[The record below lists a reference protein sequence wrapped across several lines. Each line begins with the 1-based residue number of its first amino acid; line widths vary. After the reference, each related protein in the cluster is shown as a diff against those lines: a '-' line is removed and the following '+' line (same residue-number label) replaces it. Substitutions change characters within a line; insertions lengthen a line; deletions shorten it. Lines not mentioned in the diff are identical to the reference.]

1 MVSRGSGRRDQ
12 SWYLAARRA
21 VADWLAPPTAPASP
35 DSASPDSDGRH
46 STGAAAARPT
56 VPELAATA
64 ERASAPEETVED
76 APVATESAGDGPLT
90 DQMGTVARDGAA
102 ASGGSSDASSGLSGR
117 EPVDVPRWLRTGAA
131 FSWRLILVG
140 ATLYLL
146 ARIAAYLSIVVIPCT
161 AALLLTALLQPLEA
175 RLKRHGF
182 GPMAATWTAL
192 LTAIIVLA
200 GVGALVTNRVQAEYP
215 SLVMQVRHTSLQL
228 QNWLAGPP
236 LHLHTAN
243 IESILGNFVTYLS
256 QHRSAVEGT
265 VVTGGKIVT
274 ESLAGVVLMFFVTFF
289 LMKDGE
295 RIWQWITGELRPGRR
310 ERVNRAGH
318 AAWSAVVHYIRGT
331 VVIAAIHAIVM
342 AVMLT
347 IMDAPLVAPLALLMF
362 VGAFVPIVGALVAG
376 ALAVLVVLAV
386 KGWVFAVIVACV
398 LVAMSQIESHILQPQ
413 VVGKM
418 VHLHPLA
425 VILVLAIGSVVAG
438 IYGAVIAVPLT
449 AAVSRA
455 IPELRRPKSG
465 AT

>member
-1 MVSRGSGRRDQ
+1 M
-12 SWYLAARRA
+12 
-21 VADWLAPPTAPASP
+21 ADWLAPPRAPASP
-35 DSASPDSDGRH
+35 DSDVRH
-46 STGAAAARPT
+46 SVGGAVARSAVPEPAAA
-56 VPELAATA
+56 PEET
-64 ERASAPEETVED
+64 APEETVED
-76 APVATESAGDGPLT
+76 VPVEDVPVAAESAGGGPLK
-90 DQMGTVARDGAA
+90 DQTAAVARDGAA
-102 ASGGSSDASSGLSGR
+102 ASGGPSDASSGQG
-117 EPVDVPRWLRTGAA
+117 PVDVPRWLRTGA
-131 FSWRLILVG
+131 SLCWRLILVA

-146 ARIAAYLSIVVIPCT
+146 ARIAAFLSIVVIPCT

-215 SLVMQVRHTSLQL
+215 SLVLQVRHTSLQV

-243 IESILGNFVTYLS
+243 IESIFDNFVTYLS

-265 VVTGGKIVT
+265 VVTGSKIVT

-386 KGWVFAVIVACV
+386 KGWVFAVIVVCV
-398 LVAMSQIESHILQPQ
+398 LVAMSQVESHILQPQ

-449 AAVSRA
+449 AALSRA

-465 AT
+465 AS